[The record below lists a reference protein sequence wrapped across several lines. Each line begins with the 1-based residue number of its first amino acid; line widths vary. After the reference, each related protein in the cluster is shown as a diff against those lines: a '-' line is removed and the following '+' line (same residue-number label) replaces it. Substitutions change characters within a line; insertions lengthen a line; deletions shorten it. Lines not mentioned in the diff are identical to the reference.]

1 MNKSISYDG
10 IGANKTHKYNRK
22 EFLKMMNKTAKED
35 CSRWLIGLKY
45 KPCVKDRAFFRK
57 MAKTQKFKDPSS
69 YTKKQRK
76 NFLTCAKKMFDKK
89 TLKRP
94 KYKCDID
101 KYITYS
107 GAVEK

>member
-1 MNKSISYDG
+1 MSKSISYDG

-45 KPCVKDRAFFRK
+45 KPCVKDRAFFKK

-69 YTKKQRK
+69 YTKKQLK
-76 NFLTCAKKMFDKK
+76 NFSMCAKKKFDKK
-89 TLKRP
+89 SLKRH
-94 KYKCDID
+94 KYKCDFD

-107 GAVEK
+107 GAQEK